1 MHLPLA
7 WLQLIKNKSRFLVA
21 VCGIAF
27 ACILIFVEM
36 GFEQSLYV
44 GCTKPHK
51 AMEGDLFLVSPSYQ
65 TFYGIKSFSRRKL
78 YQALAVPGV
87 ETINSVR
94 IGKGTMK
101 NPENKLFRDILI
113 FGVDPDYPGLK
124 LDSAAADLVSLKQ
137 VGNVLF
143 DRASRPEFGPIET
156 VLKTK
161 QHCTIEVN
169 KLRLK
174 STGLFTMGA
183 SFAADGNLLTSDI
196 TLLKLE
202 PKRSPDEIEVGLI
215 KSGSAIAGD
224 TDKLERLRQQVQ
236 SYLGSSVQVLNGPTF
251 AEREKTYW
259 AGSTGVGFIFGLG
272 VLVGFIVGVVIVYQ
286 VLSSDVVDHLPEY
299 ATLKAM
305 GYSDR
310 YLFGIIMQEALILSV
325 AGFLPGVLASAGIYE
340 IAHAAT
346 LYPLSMT
353 PERIALVFVM
363 TFLMCAI
370 SGFIA
375 ARKLHSADPAELF

>member
-7 WLQLIKNKSRFLVA
+7 WLQLIKNRSRFLVA

-36 GFEQSLYV
+36 GFEQSLYT

-87 ETINSVR
+87 KDLNSVR

-101 NPENKLFRDILI
+101 NPDNKLFRDILI
-113 FGVDPDYPGLK
+113 FGVNPTYPGLK
-124 LDSAAADLVSLKQ
+124 LDSSAQDLASLKQ
-137 VGNVLF
+137 IGNVLF

-156 VLKTK
+156 LLLSGRA
-161 QHCTIEVN
+161 CPIEVN
-169 KLRLK
+169 KHKLN
-174 STGLFTMGA
+174 SSGLFTMGA
-183 SFAADGNLLTSDI
+183 SFAADGNLLTSDM

-215 KSGSAIAGD
+215 KCDAAIAGD
-224 TDKLERLRQQVQ
+224 TEKLEELRLRLQN
-236 SYLGSSVQVLNGPTF
+236 YLGDNVRVLNKLAF
-251 AEREKTYW
+251 AETEKTYW

-286 VLSSDVVDHLPEY
+286 VLSSDVTDHLPEY
-299 ATLKAM
+299 ASLKAM
-305 GYSDR
+305 GYSDG
-310 YLFGIIMQEALILSV
+310 YLFAVIMQEALILSV
-325 AGFLPGVLASAGIYE
+325 TGFLPGVLASAGIYE

-346 LYPLSMT
+346 LYPLNMT
-353 PERIALVFVM
+353 ADRIALVFIM

-370 SGFIA
+370 SGLIA